1 MNPNVM
7 LAFIGEPLVAMQI
20 MKLFQKEKKSNYL
33 HISIVL

>member
-20 MKLFQKEKKSNYL
+20 MKLYQKGKKK
-33 HISIVL
+33 